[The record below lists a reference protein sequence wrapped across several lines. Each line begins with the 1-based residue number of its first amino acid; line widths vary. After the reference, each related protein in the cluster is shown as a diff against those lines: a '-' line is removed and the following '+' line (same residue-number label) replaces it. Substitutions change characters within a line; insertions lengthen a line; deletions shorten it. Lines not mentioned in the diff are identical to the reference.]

1 MNRFTT
7 ILWDVDGTLLDF
19 GYSQNYA
26 IKKCFQTIGEPITE
40 EMIDRYSQI
49 NDSFWKRLEK
59 KEITRE
65 ELLPGRFLQLFQEY
79 HIEGV
84 DLIAFMQEYQESL
97 GNVYSFQDDA
107 LTILTALHGHMKQY
121 VVTNGVTSTQKSKLR
136 LSEIYNLMEG
146 VFISEQLGADKPS
159 DEFFGKALAQV
170 AEQDRRKILIVGD
183 SLSSDILGGVRAGIA
198 TCWYNPKGLE
208 NPTDIQPDYEI
219 QDLHQIYEVLEI
231 ICGG

>member
-19 GYSQNYA
+19 SYSQNYA
-26 IKKCFQTIGEPITE
+26 IRKCFQTIGEPITE
-40 EMIDRYSQI
+40 EIIDRYSRI

-65 ELLPGRFLQLFQEY
+65 ELLPGRFLQLFKEY

-84 DLIAFMQEYQESL
+84 DIKAFMKEYQESL

-107 LTILTALHGHMKQY
+107 LTILTALHGHIKQY
-121 VVTNGVTSTQKSKLR
+121 VVTNGVTATQERKLR
-136 LSEIYNLMEG
+136 LSGIFNLMDG
-146 VFISEQLGADKPS
+146 VFISEQLGADKPG
-159 DEFFGKALAQV
+159 EVFFQKALEQV
-170 AEQDRRKILIVGD
+170 CEPDRNKILIVGD
-183 SLSSDILGGVRAGIA
+183 SLSSDILGGARAGIV
-198 TCWYNPKGLE
+198 TCWYNPKGQE
-208 NPTDIQPDYEI
+208 NTMDITPDYEI

-231 ICGG
+231 IKGG